1 MKLYLETTV
10 PNFLFTVQAPEKRH
24 VTEIFFEWLR
34 LSEHQ
39 VFCSEIAFEE
49 LNQAPEG
56 KRGKLLRAMSDLEP
70 SILQVTPQAADLCRF
85 YLDAGILPPRYYN
98 DAIQVALCSCHE
110 MDFLVTWN
118 MRLMAN
124 VFRQEKINRANLE
137 FGLSAIKIVTP
148 EHLIYE
154 DYED

>member
-10 PNFLFTVQAPEKRH
+10 PNFLFTEQSPEKRR
-24 VTEIFFEWLR
+24 VTEFFFEWLK
-34 LSEHQ
+34 LSEHNL
-39 VFCSEIAFEE
+39 FCSEIVFEE
-49 LNQAPEG
+49 LKEAPEG
-56 KRGKLLRAMSDLEP
+56 KRGKLLRAMSDLGP
-70 SILQVTPQAADLCRF
+70 SILPVTPQAADLCRF
-85 YLDAGILPPRYYN
+85 YLDHGILPPRYYN
-98 DAIQVALCSCHE
+98 DAIQIALSSCHD
-110 MDFLVTWN
+110 MDYLVTWN
-118 MRLMAN
+118 MRHMAN